1 MLTEKGTQR
10 IEIIVRKTTDGGDT
24 GAKEKD
30 IDTGAQN
37 DTNKPNEQDSKGN
50 GKDASHSK
58 SWWRV
63 QSTHFLGVARQGLR
77 YADQYY
83 IAGISYA
90 TGDSA
95 LQSQIERKYE
105 LATDFASI
113 AFSGAMGATYGA
125 TGGPIGAI
133 SASAMAMVQTTMSI
147 ASKYATRER
156 DYDVNIYKQNNAIE
170 YKRARAQ
177 ISLTTGRLR

>member
-30 IDTGAQN
+30 IDAGAQN
-37 DTNKPNEQDSKGN
+37 DTNQPNEQDSKGN
-50 GKDASHSK
+50 GKDDHTK

-63 QSTHFLGVARQGLR
+63 QSTHFAGVARQGIRLL
-77 YADQYY
+77 DQYY
-83 IAGISYA
+83 IAGIGYA
-90 TGDSA
+90 TGDSS
-95 LQSQIERKYE
+95 LQAQIERKYE
-105 LATDFASI
+105 IFTDITSI
-113 AFSGAMGATYGA
+113 AVSAGMGLTYGA

-133 SASAMAMVQTTMSI
+133 SASAMAVAQTSMSI

-156 DYDVNIYKQNNAIE
+156 DYNVNMYKQNNAIE